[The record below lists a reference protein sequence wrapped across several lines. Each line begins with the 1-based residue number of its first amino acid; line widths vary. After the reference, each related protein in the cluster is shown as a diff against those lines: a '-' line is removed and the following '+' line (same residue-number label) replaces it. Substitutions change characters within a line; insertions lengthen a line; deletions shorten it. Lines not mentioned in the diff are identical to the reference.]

1 LNGLAAH
8 RVAIAA
14 KMPQL
19 RGNPNRAAA
28 ALRPCQPYGS
38 NRFPRDGAV
47 GTGNAGHRDCHLRS
61 RALEGARRH
70 RSNDGFAYCT
80 ALFEQSSRHAQP
92 AHLGIIAVRDKS
104 LDKPLRAAGNIGEG
118 LCNPTSGAG
127 FRGRHDPARI
137 LQAPADSRG
146 KMFELRIGVR
156 HDHESTSLE
165 LRMDIATPE
174 HTPMMQQYLRI
185 KAQHPDVL
193 LFYRMGDFYEM
204 FYDDARRAAEL
215 LDIALTQRGASAGAP
230 IPMAGV
236 PAVTLDSYLAK
247 LVRKGESVAICE
259 QRGDPGKA
267 KGPMERE
274 VVRIVTPGTI
284 TDEALL
290 EERRDNVLASVCAG
304 DGRYGLAWLE
314 LSAGRFSVMELES
327 LAALEAEVERLQPKE
342 ILAPDGA
349 QPALARSL
357 SAADRPWR
365 ARAPWQF
372 DIDSATH
379 ALTEQFRTRDLAGFG
394 CADKPQAIAAAGALL
409 SFVRE
414 TQKSA
419 LPHLLSITTEER
431 DAALIMDPATRRNL
445 ELDESL
451 AGTQELTLAGVFDR
465 TSTPMGGRLLRR
477 WLHRPLRDRD
487 ILRSRYHAVAT
498 LIEQAHYGEFAEPLR
513 AIGDLERILARIALR
528 SARPR
533 DLAQLR
539 GALAALPALKQ
550 ALVTVAEASLL
561 LKLAAEI
568 GDHRQ
573 EHDLLRRSIIDSPPH
588 YLRDGGV
595 IAEGYDA
602 ELDELRA
609 LGSNTE
615 QFLLDLEQRERE
627 RSGLSSLKLGFN
639 RVQGFYIEVNRS
651 QADRVPPEYLRRQ
664 TVKSAERF
672 ITPELKSFED
682 KVLGARDRA
691 LAREKSLY
699 EEVLDRLSAM
709 LPSLQSTATAVAQID
724 VLACFAERAAALD
737 CAQPELTAEP
747 TLLIEGGR
755 HPVVERAGREPFI
768 PNDVRFDQSRRM
780 LIITGPNMGGK
791 STYMRQTALIVVLAH
806 IGCFVPARRA
816 VLGPIDRIFTR
827 IGASDDLAGGRST
840 FMLEMTETANILNNA
855 TAESLVLMDEV
866 GRGTSTF
873 DGLSLAW
880 ACAAFIAS
888 KIRAFTLFAT
898 HYFELTSLASEA
910 PGVVNVHVEAV
921 EHGDRLVFLH
931 SVKEGPANQS
941 YGLQVAALAGIP
953 KSVTAQARRY
963 LTELERE
970 RDALRKHNSPQAEL
984 PIFTPAAAPMVS
996 AALTALRAA
1005 DPDTLSPRAALD
1017 LLFRLKSL
1025 DRDQS

>member
-1 LNGLAAH
+1 
-8 RVAIAA
+8 
-14 KMPQL
+14 
-19 RGNPNRAAA
+19 
-28 ALRPCQPYGS
+28 
-38 NRFPRDGAV
+38 
-47 GTGNAGHRDCHLRS
+47 
-61 RALEGARRH
+61 
-70 RSNDGFAYCT
+70 
-80 ALFEQSSRHAQP
+80 
-92 AHLGIIAVRDKS
+92 
-104 LDKPLRAAGNIGEG
+104 
-118 LCNPTSGAG
+118 
-127 FRGRHDPARI
+127 
-137 LQAPADSRG
+137 
-146 KMFELRIGVR
+146 
-156 HDHESTSLE
+156 
-165 LRMDIATPE
+165 
-174 HTPMMQQYLRI
+174 MMQQYLRI

-204 FYDDARRAAEL
+204 FYDDARRASQL

-247 LVRKGESVAICE
+247 LVRKGQSVAICE
-259 QRGDPGKA
+259 QRGDPGKT
-267 KGPMERE
+267 KGPMDRE
-274 VVRIVTPGTI
+274 VVRIVTPGTV

-290 EERRDNVLASVCAG
+290 EERRDNVLASVCG
-304 DGRYGLAWLE
+304 QEGRYGLAWLD
-314 LSAGRFSVMELES
+314 LSAGRFSVMELAN
-327 LAALEAEVERLQPKE
+327 LASLEAEVERLRPAE

-349 QPALARSL
+349 QPALTRS
-357 SAADRPWR
+357 SAAEDYPWR
-365 ARAPWQF
+365 TRAPWHF
-372 DIDSATH
+372 DIDSATR

-394 CADKPQAIAAAGALL
+394 CADKPLAIAAAGALL
-409 SFVRE
+409 AYVRE

-451 AGTQELTLAGVFDR
+451 AGSPDLTLAGVFDR
-465 TSTPMGGRLLRR
+465 TATAMGGRLLRR
-477 WLHRPLRDRD
+477 WLHRPLRDRG
-487 ILRSRYHAVAT
+487 ILRARYDAVAT
-498 LIEQAHYGEFAEPLR
+498 LIDQVQHTQIAESLR

-539 GALAALPALKQ
+539 AALGALPALRRLVATAQ
-550 ALVTVAEASLL
+550 SPLLQQLTADISDHHDEHALLERAIVEA
-561 LKLAAEI
+561 
-568 GDHRQ
+568 
-573 EHDLLRRSIIDSPPH
+573 PPH

-595 IAEGYDA
+595 IAAGYDA
-602 ELDELRA
+602 ELDELRT
-609 LGSNTE
+609 LGGNTE
-615 QFLLDLEQRERE
+615 KFLMELEQRERE

-639 RVQGFYIEVNRS
+639 RVQGFFIEVNRS
-651 QADRVPPEYLRRQ
+651 QADKVPADYLRRQ

-682 KVLGARDRA
+682 KVLGAREHA
-691 LAREKSLY
+691 LARERALY
-699 EEVLDRLSAM
+699 EGLLDQVCANLAALQASTSAI
-709 LPSLQSTATAVAQID
+709 AQID
-724 VLACFAERAAALD
+724 VLSCFAERATTLR
-737 CAQPELTAEP
+737 CAQPELVDDP
-747 TLLIEGGR
+747 MLHIEGGR

-768 PNDVRFDQSRRM
+768 PNDLCFDDSRRM

-791 STYMRQTALIVVLAH
+791 STYMRQTALIVILAH

-816 VLGPIDRIFTR
+816 VLGPMDRIFTR

-855 TAESLVLMDEV
+855 TDKSLVLMDEV

-880 ACAAFIAS
+880 ACAAFIAA

-898 HYFELTSLASEA
+898 HYFELTSLAAEA
-910 PGVVNVHVEAV
+910 PGVANVHVEAV

-970 RDALRKHNSPQAEL
+970 RDALRSHSSPQGEL
-984 PIFTPAAAPMVS
+984 ALFAPAPAPVQES
-996 AALTALRAA
+996 AALEALRAA
-1005 DPDTLSPRAALD
+1005 DPNTLSPRDALD

-1025 DRDQS
+1025 DLDQPS